1 MLYEGMRGIAASFA
15 DYSAQAAQPEIRF
28 QLNGHDAVLMR
39 FGLKAEIV
47 IALLTK
53 EHGRWRITFRSADYS
68 LLC

>member
-1 MLYEGMRGIAASFA
+1 MRATVVS
-15 DYSAQAAQPEIRF
+15 SQAAQPEIRF
-28 QLNGHDAVLMR
+28 QLNGRDAVLMR

-53 EHGRWRITFRSADYS
+53 ENGRWGITFRSADHP